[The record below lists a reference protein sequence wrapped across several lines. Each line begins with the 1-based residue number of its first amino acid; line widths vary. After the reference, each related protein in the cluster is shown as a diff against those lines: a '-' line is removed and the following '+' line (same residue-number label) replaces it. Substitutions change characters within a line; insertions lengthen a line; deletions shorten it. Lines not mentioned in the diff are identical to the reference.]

1 MGTPFRLALAESL
14 LVAIISMRQ
23 MMGSGGQRAEPF
35 AVGDHAAHR
44 YAAETDT
51 MIAALAADHA
61 LARSF
66 TAGTV
71 IGERHFERR
80 VGSFGSGIAK
90 ECIVEITGR
99 QIRQAR
105 GKLENFRV
113 TELKCR
119 SEVELGCL
127 FLYGFDDRRTA
138 MTGIGTP
145 QTGGRIEHRAPG
157 HIVIMHVLGAGDKT
171 RPLLEGPVGGEGHK
185 EGFEIVRRGFP

>member
-1 MGTPFRLALAESL
+1 MGAPFGLALAESL
-14 LVAIISMRQ
+14 LVAIIGMRQ
-23 MMGSGGQRAEPF
+23 MIGTGEQRAEPF

-51 MIAALAADHA
+51 VIAALAADHA
-61 LARSF
+61 LARGF

-90 ECIVEITGR
+90 KCIVEITGR
-99 QIRQAR
+99 QVRQAR

-113 TELKCR
+113 TELKRR
-119 SEVELGCL
+119 SEVEFGCL
-127 FLYGFDDRRTA
+127 FLYGFDDRSTT

-145 QTGGRIEHRAPG
+145 QTGGRIKHRAPG
-157 HIVIMHVLGAGDKT
+157 HIIIMHVLGTGDQT
-171 RPLLEGPVGGEGHK
+171 RPLLEGPV
-185 EGFEIVRRGFP
+185 